1 MNNCII
7 SGNLGSDPE
16 TFYTNDGTPIT
27 SFNMAF
33 KSGKKTGWIKVSSF
47 QKLAE
52 IVEQHL
58 KKGNHVVV
66 SGSLDQEQWESEGGK
81 RTSFKLIAQNID
93 FFHQKS
99 DQAED
104 FVKEE

>member
-16 TFYTNDGTPIT
+16 IFYSQDGTPIA

-104 FVKEE
+104 FAKEE